1 MLNTQN
7 FNDFINQKNAVV
19 FFHKTGCSNC
29 TQMKPI
35 FEQFKANNPDV
46 PCGEYLCT
54 APDEVTKQYPFK
66 TFPAIYIFS
75 NGQAIGHSEGIT
87 SYNTLQYP
95 FLSDLELKSIYFDSM
110 EALEQMTTIQK
121 EVQYIKQI
129 LNLRRN
135 MVAEQVVEV
144 PSTPVKN
151 IDLSGFPEG
160 QSPEDAGCEGCGSSD
175 Q

>member
-29 TQMKPI
+29 TQMKPV
-35 FEQFKANNPDV
+35 FEEFKKNNPDV
-46 PCGEYLCT
+46 ACEEYLCT
-54 APDEVTKQYPFK
+54 APDEVTKQYQFK
-66 TFPAIYIFS
+66 TFPAIYIFQ
-75 NGQAIGHSEGIT
+75 NGQQIGHTEGIA

-95 FLSDLELKSIYFDSM
+95 FLSDTQLKSLYFDFL
-110 EALEQMTTIQK
+110 EAIEQASIMQK
-121 EVQYIKQI
+121 DAQFIKQI
-129 LNLRRN
+129 LTVRKN
-135 MVAEQVVEV
+135 MPVVENV
-144 PSTPVKN
+144 PVPTKA